1 MTIYKAERPSREPTH
16 PGELLR
22 DIVNDSTVSATDV
35 AKILRISRGMLY
47 KIMAKEKPV
56 TPETALKIAA
66 WVGNTPAL
74 WLNLQHTWDVWKAE
88 KKLKQVLKEIKKVS
102 LKAA

>member
-1 MTIYKAERPSREPTH
+1 MNTYKAEPPQREPTH

-22 DIVNDSTVSATDV
+22 DIVNDSAVPATEV

-47 KIMAKEKPV
+47 KIMAKEKSV

-88 KKLKQVLKEIKKVS
+88 KELKPVLAAIKKVA
-102 LKAA
+102 LKVA

>member
-1 MTIYKAERPSREPTH
+1 MTIYKAEKPQREPTH

-22 DIVNDSTVSATDV
+22 DIINDSTVPVTKV
-35 AKILRISRGMLY
+35 AAILRISRGLLY

-88 KKLKQVLKEIKKVS
+88 KELQPVLKEIKKVA
-102 LKAA
+102 LKVA

>member
-1 MTIYKAERPSREPTH
+1 MNTYEAKRPQREPTH

-22 DIVNDSTVSATDV
+22 DIIDDS
-35 AKILRISRGMLY
+35 KISITKLVGILQLSRGLLY

-66 WVGNTPAL
+66 WVGNTETL
-74 WLNLQHTWDVWKAE
+74 WLNLQRDWDVWNTK
-88 KKLKQVLKEIKKVS
+88 KKLAPVLKEIKKAA
-102 LKAA
+102 LKVA

>member
-1 MTIYKAERPSREPTH
+1 MTIYKAKMPQREPTH

-22 DIVNDSTVSATDV
+22 DIVNDSTVTATDV
-35 AKILRISRGMLY
+35 AKILRISRGLLY

-66 WVGNTPAL
+66 WVGNTATL
-74 WLNLQHTWDVWKAE
+74 WLNLQHDWDVWKAE
-88 KKLKQVLKEIKKVS
+88 KELKPILNEIKKVS
-102 LKAA
+102 LKVA

>member
-1 MTIYKAERPSREPTH
+1 MNIFEAQRPNREPTH

-22 DIVNDSTVSATDV
+22 DIVNDSNVAATEV

-47 KIMAKEKPV
+47 KIMSKEKTV

-66 WVGNTPAL
+66 WVGNTPSL
-74 WLNLQHTWDVWKAE
+74 WLNLQHAWDVWKVE
-88 KKLKQVLKEIKKVS
+88 KELKPVLKEIRKVA